1 MGHLPVAVAAVAF
14 VVAAAAVDA
23 AGSNKNK
30 KKCLLRQR
38 RHPFFSF
45 CLFLSPLFALPPF
58 TLPLLV
64 VVLCAFAF
72 LPSGLD
78 LALPPLS
85 K

>member
-14 VVAAAAVDA
+14 VVAAVDA

-45 CLFLSPLFALPPF
+45 FVAPPF
-58 TLPLLV
+58 ALPLLV